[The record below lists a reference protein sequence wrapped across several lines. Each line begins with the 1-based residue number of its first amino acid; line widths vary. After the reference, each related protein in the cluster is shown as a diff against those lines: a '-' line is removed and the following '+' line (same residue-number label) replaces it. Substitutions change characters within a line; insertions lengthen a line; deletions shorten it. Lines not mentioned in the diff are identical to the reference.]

1 MFSRLIIITL
11 LLLTCHTVFAGT
23 LEEYAAKR
31 RAILK
36 QPPENRLK
44 ALVDHPFD
52 TTTVLGKYFY
62 LSSFL
67 YIENDPAFYAL
78 TDSELKVLREDY
90 PEYFYERKALMIW
103 LSDLSYEE
111 QFKKYRDIQAIA
123 RENNWPRVEGWT
135 TSLLVYSLLTAEL
148 HFNAI
153 LEINNY
159 IPLSSGNLSR
169 GMAYDYSLSDIFHNM
184 YSALFSLGDF
194 EGALEFCRKYKNNA
208 PQDPDVQV
216 DGLSCEILTLI
227 NLEKF
232 DDAWASLKKMSELAE
247 DTGRSDLNVQL
258 LTYSAVYF
266 REQERPELAYL
277 YAKDALDLHLNSKH
291 VQRSTEYSLYKLLT
305 ASQIELKNADKA
317 EFYLNKMQS
326 LPKNFQTEGPRQDVN
341 SLYAQAKV
349 ESLKGQHEKANSY
362 YEEAI
367 KILFFKEKANFSF
380 KQLKRIDT
388 AINDRDVTLIKQKLN
403 QKELDFTIAA
413 SVATFS
419 SFAALLT
426 GLILWRQ
433 SRLKREVEHFSRIDS
448 LTSVYNRWFAI
459 DTIKLRINT
468 MKRLDDKVCVALIDL
483 DHFKR
488 INDASGHKMGDTVL
502 SHFARLC
509 KYQCSEADVFGRYG
523 GETFVLM
530 LSGATQNDA
539 KEKLRSLREII
550 SQQDLTKLGAE
561 GTLAFSA
568 GIVEVSD
575 KADISQVLSQCD
587 KLLYAAK
594 QNGRNQDICAP
605 FRPAEQDDIV

>member
-1 MFSRLIIITL
+1 MFLRVVTVTL
-11 LLLTCHTVFAGT
+11 LLCLCRPLFAET
-23 LEEYAAKR
+23 LGDYAAKR
-31 RAILK
+31 REIL
-36 QPPENRLK
+36 QLTPESRLQ
-44 ALVDHPFD
+44 ALANSPFD
-52 TTTVLGKYFY
+52 VGTPLGKYFY

-78 TDSELKVLREDY
+78 TDSEFKVLREDY

-103 LSDLSYEE
+103 LSGLSYEE
-111 QFKKYRDIQAIA
+111 QFKKYWDIQAIA

-232 DDAWASLKKMSELAE
+232 DDAWASLKKMSQLAE
-247 DTGRSDLNVQL
+247 DTGRNDLNVQL

-266 REQERPELAYL
+266 RAQERPELTFL

-349 ESLKGQHEKANSY
+349 QSLKGQHEKANSY

-380 KQLKRIDT
+380 KQLKRIDN
-388 AINDRDVTLIKQKLN
+388 AINDRDVTLIKK
-403 QKELDFTIAA
+403 
-413 SVATFS
+413 S
-419 SFAALLT
+419 
-426 GLILWRQ
+426 LIKK
-433 SRLKREVEHFSRIDS
+433 S
-448 LTSVYNRWFAI
+448 
-459 DTIKLRINT
+459 
-468 MKRLDDKVCVALIDL
+468 
-483 DHFKR
+483 
-488 INDASGHKMGDTVL
+488 
-502 SHFARLC
+502 
-509 KYQCSEADVFGRYG
+509 
-523 GETFVLM
+523 
-530 LSGATQNDA
+530 
-539 KEKLRSLREII
+539 
-550 SQQDLTKLGAE
+550 
-561 GTLAFSA
+561 
-568 GIVEVSD
+568 
-575 KADISQVLSQCD
+575 
-587 KLLYAAK
+587 
-594 QNGRNQDICAP
+594 
-605 FRPAEQDDIV
+605 